1 MSERS
6 NPLDYAMAKK
16 LAASGNAGER
26 RLVASRADTQ
36 PEILFYL
43 ANDES
48 AEVRREIARNNA
60 TPRQADLLLC
70 GDPDEEVR
78 SGLAYKI
85 SMLVPSLPADRVGQ
99 LERMTLD
106 IVEALARDQAIAVRR
121 MVAETLKDSDAAPP
135 HIMQQLA
142 RDLELSVSAPVLRH
156 SPLLTDDDLMSIIGN
171 QPMDGK
177 LVAIAQRAGLSGSV
191 SDAVARTQNEAA
203 VAALLGNASAQ
214 IREET
219 LDRVIDMAP
228 RFEPWHGPLVRRPS
242 LPPKAA
248 ARIAGFVSEQ
258 LMKVL
263 ESRTDLPVEVRNA
276 IRNAVQE
283 RARTTAAAAAAQAA
297 KGGGAEPLGIADDEE
312 ETPKERPMDRA
323 KKAHAA
329 GKLDEEMV
337 ANALTQGDRGF
348 VLASLALRANVP
360 LDAVDKIIGGQS
372 ARGVTALCWRA
383 KLSMRFC
390 RQVQLR
396 LANIPP
402 TSVLNARGGEH
413 YPMSDSE
420 MAWQLE
426 FFGLKA

>member
-1 MSERS
+1 M
-6 NPLDYAMAKK
+6 DYDTAKK
-16 LAASGNAGER
+16 LAASGDAVQR
-26 RLVASRADTQ
+26 RIVAARADTQ

-78 SGLAYKI
+78 SGLARKI
-85 SMLVPSLPADRVGQ
+85 ALLVPSLPADRVGQ
-99 LERMTLD
+99 LERMTMD
-106 IVEALARDQAIAVRR
+106 IVEALARDQASAVRR
-121 MVAETLKDSDAAPP
+121 VVAETLKDQPGAPP
-135 HIMQQLA
+135 HLIQQLA
-142 RDLELSVSAPVLRH
+142 RDLELSVSGPILRH
-156 SPLLTDDDLMSIIGN
+156 SPLLTDDDLLSIIGS

-177 LVAIAQRAGLSGSV
+177 LVAIAQRAGISGAV
-191 SDAVARTQNEAA
+191 SEAVARTQSEAA
-203 VAALLGNASAQ
+203 VAALLGNESAQ

-219 LDRVIDMAP
+219 LDRIIDMAP
-228 RFEPWHGPLVRRPS
+228 KFEPWHGPLVRRPA

-258 LMKVL
+258 LMRVL
-263 ESRTDLPVEVRNA
+263 ENRTDLPPDVRAAVRNA
-276 IRNAVQE
+276 VLD
-283 RARTTAAAAAAQAA
+283 RARANR
-297 KGGGAEPLGIADDEE
+297 GGGAEPLGIGDEVAE
-312 ETPKERPMDRA
+312 EAPKERPMERA

-329 GKLDEEMV
+329 GKLDEDMV
-337 ANALTQGDRGF
+337 GAALTQGDRGF
-348 VLASLALRANVP
+348 VLAALAVKANVP

-383 KLSMRFC
+383 KLSMRLC
-390 RQVQLR
+390 RQIQLR
-396 LANIPP
+396 IANIPP
-402 TSVLNARGGEH
+402 TSVLNARDGTH

-420 MAWQLE
+420 MTWQLE

>member
-1 MSERS
+1 MKGSTS
-6 NPLDYAMAKK
+6 TPMDYDTAKK
-16 LAASGNAGER
+16 LAASGDAGQR
-26 RLVASRADTQ
+26 RIVAARADTQ

-78 SGLAYKI
+78 SGLARKI
-85 SMLVPSLPADRVGQ
+85 AQLVPSLPADRIGQ
-99 LERMTLD
+99 LERMTMD
-106 IVEALARDQAIAVRR
+106 IVEALARDQASAVRR
-121 MVAETLKDSDAAPP
+121 VVAETLKDQPGAPP
-135 HIMQQLA
+135 HLIQQLA
-142 RDLELSVSAPVLRH
+142 LDLELSVSGPVLRH
-156 SPLLTDDDLMSIIGN
+156 SPLLTDDDLLSIIGG

-177 LVAIAQRAGLSGSV
+177 LVAIAQRAGLSGAV
-191 SDAVARTQNEAA
+191 SEAVARTQSEAA
-203 VAALLGNASAQ
+203 VAALLGNESAQ

-219 LDRVIDMAP
+219 LDRIIDMAP
-228 RFEPWHGPLVRRPS
+228 KFEPWHGPLVRRPS

-258 LMKVL
+258 LMRVL
-263 ESRTDLPVEVRNA
+263 ENRTDLPPDVRAAVRTA
-276 IRNAVQE
+276 ILD
-283 RARTTAAAAAAQAA
+283 RARANR
-297 KGGGAEPLGIADDEE
+297 GGGAEPLGIGDEAAE
-312 ETPKERPMDRA
+312 EAPKERPMERA

-329 GKLDEEMV
+329 GKLDEDMV
-337 ANALTQGDRGF
+337 AAALTQGDRGF
-348 VLASLALRANVP
+348 VLAALAVKANVP

-383 KLSMRFC
+383 KLSMRLC
-390 RQVQLR
+390 RQIQLR
-396 LANIPP
+396 IANIPP
-402 TSVLNARGGEH
+402 TSVLNARDGTH

-420 MAWQLE
+420 MNWQLE

>member
-1 MSERS
+1 MKGSS
-6 NPLDYAMAKK
+6 SPLDYDVAKK
-16 LAASGNAGER
+16 LAASEDAGER

-43 ANDES
+43 ANDAS

-78 SGLAYKI
+78 SGLARKI
-85 SMLVPSLPADRVGQ
+85 AMLVPSLPADRVGQ
-99 LERMTLD
+99 LERMTMD
-106 IVEALARDQAIAVRR
+106 IVEALARDQATAVRR
-121 MVAETLKDSDAAPP
+121 VVADTLKDQPGAPP
-135 HIMQQLA
+135 HIIQQLA
-142 RDLELSVSAPVLRH
+142 RDLELSVSGPVLRH
-156 SPLLTDDDLMSIIGN
+156 SPLLTDDDLLSIIGN
-171 QPMDGK
+171 QPLDGK
-177 LVAIAQRAGLSGSV
+177 LVAIAERAGLSGSV
-191 SDAVARTQNEAA
+191 SEAVARTQSEAA

-219 LDRVIDMAP
+219 LDRIIDMAP
-228 RFEPWHGPLVRRPS
+228 KFEPWHGPLVRRPA

-263 ESRTDLPVEVRNA
+263 ENRTDLPPDVRAA
-276 IRNAVQE
+276 IRNAVLD
-283 RARTTAAAAAAQAA
+283 RARATAAR
-297 KGGGAEPLGIADDEE
+297 GGAEPLGIGDEPAE
-312 ETPKERPMDRA
+312 EAPKERPMERA

-337 ANALTQGDRGF
+337 ASALTQGDRGF
-348 VLASLALRANVP
+348 VLAALSVRANVP

-383 KLSMRFC
+383 KLTMRLC

-396 LANIPP
+396 VANIPP
-402 TSVLNARGGEH
+402 TSVLNARDGTH

-420 MAWQLE
+420 MNWQLE

>member
-1 MSERS
+1 M
-6 NPLDYAMAKK
+6 DYDTAKK
-16 LAASGNAGER
+16 LAASGDAGQR
-26 RLVASRADTQ
+26 RIVAARADTQ

-78 SGLAYKI
+78 SGLARKI
-85 SMLVPSLPADRVGQ
+85 ALLVPSLPADRIGQ
-99 LERMTLD
+99 LERMTMD
-106 IVEALARDQAIAVRR
+106 IVEALARDQASAVRR
-121 MVAETLKDSDAAPP
+121 VVAETLKDQPGAPP
-135 HIMQQLA
+135 HLIQQLA
-142 RDLELSVSAPVLRH
+142 LDLELSVSGPVLRH
-156 SPLLTDDDLMSIIGN
+156 SPLLTDDDLLSIIGG

-177 LVAIAQRAGLSGSV
+177 LVAIAQRAGLSGAV
-191 SDAVARTQNEAA
+191 SEAVARTQSEAA
-203 VAALLGNASAQ
+203 VAALLGNESAQ

-219 LDRVIDMAP
+219 LDRIIDMAP
-228 RFEPWHGPLVRRPS
+228 KFEPWHGPLVRRPS

-258 LMKVL
+258 LMRVL
-263 ESRTDLPVEVRNA
+263 ENRTDLPPDVRAAVRTA
-276 IRNAVQE
+276 ILD
-283 RARTTAAAAAAQAA
+283 RARANR
-297 KGGGAEPLGIADDEE
+297 GGGAEPLGIGDEAAE
-312 ETPKERPMDRA
+312 EAPKERPMERA

-329 GKLDEEMV
+329 GKLDEDMV
-337 ANALTQGDRGF
+337 AAALTQGDRGF
-348 VLASLALRANVP
+348 VLAALAVKANVP

-383 KLSMRFC
+383 KLSMRLC
-390 RQVQLR
+390 RQIQLR
-396 LANIPP
+396 IANIPP
-402 TSVLNARGGEH
+402 TSVLNARDGTH

-420 MAWQLE
+420 MNWQLE